1 MMEQLSIQ
9 PVREVSY
16 YPKQSSKNGIGLSWS
31 GLGGRRR
38 RNWRWVVEEGK
49 GGGDCLERG
58 GGKLKRARG
67 REAPWKKDRVKKEI
81 WIGKGGLETELSLVA
96 PSGSLGN

>member
-1 MMEQLSIQ
+1 MEQLSIQ

-58 GGKLKRARG
+58 GGSQREQGGERLPG
-67 REAPWKKDRVKKEI
+67 RR
-81 WIGKGGLETELSLVA
+81 TE
-96 PSGSLGN
+96 